1 MDNKLIGKMICFH
14 RQKAKLS
21 QAELAALSG
30 IGKTAVFDIEN
41 GKLSIRLTTLLR
53 ILNILNI
60 KIQFTGPLMPLFEK
74 ELNEES

>member
-1 MDNKLIGKMICFH
+1 MVSFH
-14 RQKAKLS
+14 RKKAKLTQS
-21 QAELAALSG
+21 QLAELSG

-60 KIQFTGPLMPLFEK
+60 KITFSGPLMSQFEK
-74 ELNEES
+74 ELNEESQNLS